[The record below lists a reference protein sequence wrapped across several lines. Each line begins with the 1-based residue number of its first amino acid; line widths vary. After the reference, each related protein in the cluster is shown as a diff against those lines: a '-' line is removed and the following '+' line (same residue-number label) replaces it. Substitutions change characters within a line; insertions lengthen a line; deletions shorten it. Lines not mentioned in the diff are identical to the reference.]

1 MPGEHI
7 LIVDDERAIQSTL
20 RGVLEDEGYRV
31 TAVGSGE
38 QALARLQDD
47 TPDIIFLDIW
57 MPGIDGLDTLAERER
72 VPEHHDP
79 RVDGRGA
86 LPRMLRVPHSL
97 RVRLVR
103 QVPVRLHVAQRRVRR

>member
-7 LIVDDERAIQSTL
+7 LIVDDERAIRTTL

-38 QALARLQDD
+38 EAIARIQEE

-57 MPGIDGLDTLAERER
+57 MPGIDGLDTLAEMNPTYPTPKLDIPGLE
-72 VPEHHDP
+72 
-79 RVDGRGA
+79 GKLKA
-86 LPRMLRVPHSL
+86 S
-97 RVRLVR
+97 
-103 QVPVRLHVAQRRVRR
+103 

>member
-7 LIVDDERAIQSTL
+7 LIVDDERAIQTTL

-57 MPGIDGLDTLAERER
+57 MPGIDGLDTLAEMKRLR
-72 VPEHHDP
+72 PELHALYM
-79 RVDGRGA
+79 GRA
-86 LPRMLRVPHSL
+86 A
-97 RVRLVR
+97 VRGSDT
-103 QVPVRLHVAQRRVRR
+103 AGNEIG

>member
-7 LIVDDERAIQSTL
+7 LIVDDERAIQTTL

-57 MPGIDGLDTLAERER
+57 MPGIVGSGL
-72 VPEHHDP
+72 H
-79 RVDGRGA
+79 GRGHRPA
-86 LPRMLRVPHSL
+86 RGQLDHE
-97 RVRLVR
+97 
-103 QVPVRLHVAQRRVRR
+103 AAAVRRIVF